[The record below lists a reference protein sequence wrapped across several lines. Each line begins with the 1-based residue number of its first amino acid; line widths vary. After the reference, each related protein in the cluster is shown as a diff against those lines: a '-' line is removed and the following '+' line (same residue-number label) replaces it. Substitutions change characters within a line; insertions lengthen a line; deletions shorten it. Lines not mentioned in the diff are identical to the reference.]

1 MNAVTVSREKKEKNC
16 NKNSIVV
23 LILNLLGNIEHH
35 LKIEVL
41 TCVSCCLQFL
51 TNRETKTSGNLEL

>member
-1 MNAVTVSREKKEKNC
+1 MKGVTVSREKRKKNKKNC
-16 NKNSIVV
+16 IVI

-41 TCVSCCLQFL
+41 TCIACCLQFL
-51 TNRETKTSGNLEL
+51 TNRETGRSGNLKL